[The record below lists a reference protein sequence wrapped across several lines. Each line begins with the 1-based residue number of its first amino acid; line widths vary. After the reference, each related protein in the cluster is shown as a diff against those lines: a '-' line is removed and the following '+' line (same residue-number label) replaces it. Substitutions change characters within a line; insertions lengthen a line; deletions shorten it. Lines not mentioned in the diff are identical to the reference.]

1 MRCDSNA
8 RDALQ
13 YLYTLL
19 TLATTCVTVVY
30 AYLNNQSEKMRT
42 LIAGLG
48 GNSTNAEDTVEA
60 IADLT
65 CRTRALSLRSLP

>member
-1 MRCDSNA
+1 MVVTMAWRRSTVLHQNAMRFKWRA
-8 RDALQ
+8 DALQ

-48 GNSTNAEDTVEA
+48 GNSTNAEDTG
-60 IADLT
+60 
-65 CRTRALSLRSLP
+65 